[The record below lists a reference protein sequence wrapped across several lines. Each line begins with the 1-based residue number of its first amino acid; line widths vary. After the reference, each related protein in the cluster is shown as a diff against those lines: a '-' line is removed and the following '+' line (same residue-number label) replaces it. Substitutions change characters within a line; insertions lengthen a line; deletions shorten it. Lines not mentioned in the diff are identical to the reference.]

1 MSSDGHQFSP
11 ICYVDDIANEQ
22 CLYILEQGTESALGQ
37 LHKALLPSQ
46 MRAISLW
53 QEEEVTRVL
62 GVF

>member
-37 LHKALLPSQ
+37 LHKALLPIQ
-46 MRAISLW
+46 VIAISL
-53 QEEEVTRVL
+53 
-62 GVF
+62 